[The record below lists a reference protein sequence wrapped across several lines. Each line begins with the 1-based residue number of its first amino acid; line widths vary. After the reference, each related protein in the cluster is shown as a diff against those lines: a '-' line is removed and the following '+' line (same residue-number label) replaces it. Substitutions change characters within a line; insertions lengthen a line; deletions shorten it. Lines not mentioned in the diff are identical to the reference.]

1 MYLQKVDH
9 FKDIQWVEGVSYG
22 DVYMR
27 NEQEQAAYAF
37 EHSTSEQ
44 LFEQFLHCE
53 TESIKCAEAGLALP
67 AYEQCIKSSHIF
79 NLLDARGV
87 ISVTDR
93 AQYIRRV
100 RTLALSAA
108 QTWNQ
113 QSQSGA

>member
-1 MYLQKVDH
+1 
-9 FKDIQWVEGVSYG
+9 
-22 DVYMR
+22 MR
-27 NEQEQAAYAF
+27 NEREQAAYAF
-37 EHSTSEQ
+37 EHSTTDN

-53 TESIKCAEAGLALP
+53 AESMKLSEAGLALP

-79 NLLDARGV
+79 NLLDAKGV

-100 RTLALSAA
+100 RTLALAAA

-113 QSQSGA
+113 YSEGEQ